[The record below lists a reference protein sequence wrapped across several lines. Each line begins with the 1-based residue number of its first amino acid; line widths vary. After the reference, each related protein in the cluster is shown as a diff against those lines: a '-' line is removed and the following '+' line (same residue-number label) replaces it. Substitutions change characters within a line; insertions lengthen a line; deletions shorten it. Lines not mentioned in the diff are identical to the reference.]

1 MKTLLKAIPSK
12 TIVVH
17 GAEYQVY
24 DIINYTGKSI
34 NVYLHGLNHQ
44 RKIKHFDEIVDEAER
59 LKVFYYHINDLVQLA
74 NDLVEEHYLGDRLR
88 YADEDTRVS
97 VSLDKKGFLR
107 AIYSF
112 NCPFEFKSKT
122 VPIHIGKESKVT
134 KAEIQEIAVKAG
146 NVRLAKNME
155 YNIRLAEKHR
165 LFRKLVEQQIAWR
178 STIV

>member
-1 MKTLLKAIPSK
+1 MKTLLKCIPSK
-12 TIVVH
+12 TIIVH
-17 GAEYQVY
+17 GAEYMVY

-34 NVYLHGLNHQ
+34 NVFLHGLNHQ

-107 AIYSF
+107 VVYSYS
-112 NCPFEFKSKT
+112 CSKT
-122 VPIHIGKESKVT
+122 LKANKGVVHIGKKNLVT
-134 KAEIQEIAVKAG
+134 EEQIQEAIQKAG
-146 NVRLAKNME
+146 DHRMTKNQE
-155 YNIRLAEKHR
+155 FNKKLVEKHR
-165 LFRKLVEQQIAWR
+165 LFRMQVDKELFERDQA
-178 STIV
+178 